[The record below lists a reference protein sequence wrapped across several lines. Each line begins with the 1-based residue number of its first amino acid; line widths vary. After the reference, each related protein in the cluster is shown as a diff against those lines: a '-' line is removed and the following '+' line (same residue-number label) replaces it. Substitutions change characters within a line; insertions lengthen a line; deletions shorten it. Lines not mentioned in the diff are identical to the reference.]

1 VRVQFQTSGGIGYF
15 PGLAA
20 SRTFDIDALDD
31 ATRQQLTRLLQETDF
46 FNLPAHIASHPGSAD
61 HQTYR
66 ITIEDGARRH
76 TVNVSDPVPLGP
88 LRQLIDALRAAAG
101 GDR

>member
-20 SRTFDIDALDD
+20 PRTFDIDSLDD
-31 ATRQQLTRLLQETDF
+31 TTRQQLIRLLQETDF
-46 FNLPAHIASHPGSAD
+46 FNLPAHMPPHAGSAD

-88 LRQLIDALRAAAG
+88 LRELIDALRAAAG

>member
-20 SRTFDIDALDD
+20 PRTFDIDSLDD
-31 ATRQQLTRLLQETDF
+31 TTRQQLIRLLQETDF
-46 FNLPAHIASHPGSAD
+46 FNLPAHMPPHAGSAD